1 MRYNNQE
8 IFINDREAYQ
18 RFLEKTR
25 GIKHIRQYSTPSFK
39 HPTAS
44 EIVNFN
50 RITHIWTTGDRF
62 FKLADKYYHD
72 PTKWWVIALYNQ
84 KPTEFH
90 LKLGD
95 TLYIPVP
102 LEAVLYYMGL

>member
-8 IFINDREAYQ
+8 IFINDGEAYK
-18 RFLEKTR
+18 RYLEKSR
-25 GIKHIRQYSTPSFK
+25 GKKYIRQYNTPSFK
-39 HPTAS
+39 HPSSHALK
-44 EIVNFN
+44 NFD
-50 RITHIWTTGDRF
+50 RISHIWTTGDRY

-95 TLYIPVP
+95 VLFIPTP
-102 LEAVLYYMGL
+102 IEAVLYYMGF